1 MDVVV
6 VLTLVLFGLVVFRSV
21 DSAQTILTRKSHGLG
36 ESAATEARTGEFD
49 WRGETA
55 VASAVDFVV
64 VESLD
69 GQGRDG
75 ARRSGGTSS
84 GVPGFGFPDD

>member
-6 VLTLVLFGLVVFRSV
+6 VLTLIPFGFVVFRSV

-36 ESAATEARTGEFD
+36 ESAATEARTGKFD
-49 WRGETA
+49 WGGETA
-55 VASAVDFVV
+55 VTSAVDVV

-69 GQGRDG
+69 G
-75 ARRSGGTSS
+75 
-84 GVPGFGFPDD
+84 